1 MSVRSLNG
9 LNGTT
14 TSVVITNRMLTTLP
28 LEMTQPL
35 FTDPIILSMKGL
47 TGLGTGNQI
56 MKMNSAGTQLIWG
69 TDNQENISV
78 SLPLDRTGD
87 VISLTGLTT
96 LGTSNQIIK
105 MNAGATALEY
115 ATENQEN
122 ISVSL
127 PLDRTGDIISLTGLT
142 TLGTAGQIIK
152 MNAGATAL
160 EYATENQENISV
172 SLPLD
177 RTGDVISLTGLTTLG
192 TSNQIIKM
200 NAGGTALEY
209 ATENQENISVVS
221 PLFRSGDVISL
232 KNLNSFGSNNQILS
246 TNGVDTC
253 SWITPTDTTYT
264 GSGFVSINASNV
276 ISLTLTSNSQLSNGA
291 LYITKDSTDILTN
304 KTLTDPI
311 INRIIGSTIGYALI
325 VPDTKAGTIALT
337 NDIPSVPT
345 YTATSPLLLSGTT
358 FSLQNLSGFGT
369 NGQVLSTNGSNTLSW
384 TTPSTVTSE
393 WSSAGNLLYPAT
405 SSTDTIYLA
414 DSSQAIIT
422 LTDTYVV
429 ASASKGFTIEAN
441 NTNRTFEITSVDT
454 NIPIFKFYENTGY
467 LDWGLISA
475 SRMNF
480 GYNVLYGADTA
491 YGGLGTIANI
501 YVLTLKAKYTTTDS
515 LTIANSSGFQVALYA
530 SSTGSNVLKIGAK
543 MELGEVSSGNMY
555 ILDPASSVST
565 NNWKLYYNTA
575 STLTYVNCGSS
586 SGSVALCVAGTPK
599 LTVSNG
605 DVRADSVLY
614 ARNYR
619 IDGTTGYF
627 ETYAEQLMYFGS
639 ALNGGNTYFYYNQSS
654 AQIISAGTWSTW
666 SDKRLKTDI
675 QTGDD
680 INKEMADY
688 FDKIDINKYGYIP
701 AYGITKNMT
710 ADERAYG
717 FIAQQVESVYPQ
729 GVSNSGTCVFPSE
742 KYDGDI
748 PKVELDDVK
757 VISKDSIN
765 MLLWGKIK
773 DLDKT
778 VKKQEGELNV
788 YKEIVNKLI
797 NATSFKSFKESLA

>member
-1 MSVRSLNG
+1 MSNRSLNG
-9 LNGTT
+9 LNGTNT
-14 TSVVITNRMLTTLP
+14 NVVITNRMLTTLP
-28 LEMTQPL
+28 LEMTQTL
-35 FTDPIILSMKGL
+35 FTDPIVLSMKGL
-47 TGLGTGNQI
+47 NGLGTANQI
-56 MKMNSAGTQLIWG
+56 MKMNATANALEWG
-69 TDNQENISV
+69 TDSAETITV

-122 ISVSL
+122 I
-127 PLDRTGDIISLTGLT
+127 T
-142 TLGTAGQIIK
+142 
-152 MNAGATAL
+152 
-160 EYATENQENISV
+160 
-172 SLPLD
+172 
-177 RTGDVISLTGLTTLG
+177 
-192 TSNQIIKM
+192 
-200 NAGGTALEY
+200 
-209 ATENQENISVVS
+209 VVS

-264 GSGFVSINASNV
+264 GSGFVNIDSLTNV

-345 YTATSPLLLSGTT
+345 YSATSPLLLSGTT
-358 FSLQNLSGFGT
+358 FSLQGLSTFGSS
-369 NGQVLSTNGSNTLSW
+369 GQVLSTNGSNTLSW
-384 TTPSTVTSE
+384 TTPATSTSE
-393 WSSAGNLLYPAT
+393 WSSAGNLIYPAT
-405 SSTDTIYLA
+405 SNPDTIYLA
-414 DSSQAIIT
+414 NSTQAIIT

-467 LDWGLISA
+467 LDWGLLSA

-515 LTIANSSGFQVALYA
+515 LTIANSSGYQVALYA
-530 SSTGSNVLKIGAK
+530 STTGSNVLKIGAK
-543 MELGEVSSGNMY
+543 MELGEASSGNMY
-555 ILDPASSVST
+555 IRDPASSVSS
-565 NNWKLYYNTA
+565 NNWKFYYNTA

-586 SGSVALCVAGTPK
+586 SGITALCVAGTPR
-599 LTVSNG
+599 LEVSTDKGAFHTSYVYN
-605 DVRADSVLY
+605 RA
-614 ARNYR
+614 N
-619 IDGTTGYF
+619 TTGDQIGFTTYLSPSYASN
-627 ETYAEQLMYFGS
+627 TYAVLATDDDYLFISILQTSGFSSRTGGIYVGYFS
-639 ALNGGNTYFYYNQSS
+639 SGGWNY
-654 AQIISAGTWSTW
+654 ISDS
-666 SDKRLKTDI
+666 KFKTDI
-675 QTGDD
+675 HTLENSLDRINAMRGVSFYWNELSGKPMDD
-680 INKEMADY
+680 KQV
-688 FDKIDINKYGYIP
+688 
-701 AYGITKNMT
+701 
-710 ADERAYG
+710 G
-717 FIAQQVESVYPQ
+717 FIAQEVNEIVPEICDYNKKTESWAVDYAKLTPVLVEGIKAQ
-729 GVSNSGTCVFPSE
+729 QIQIDTL
-742 KYDGDI
+742 KT
-748 PKVELDDVK
+748 ELD
-757 VISKDSIN
+757 
-765 MLLWGKIK
+765 
-773 DLDKT
+773 T
-778 VKKQEGELNV
+778 
-788 YKEIVNKLI
+788 YKSLMDKLI
-797 NATSFKSFKESLA
+797 NAPSFKSFKENIA